1 MSTVTDTPTQ
11 NSTQTRELQVRLDP
25 AGKPL
30 AIRHDGRIW
39 LVDPDTE
46 SRHWFGR
53 DAWWDTRRT
62 APVGS
67 GDLVSIEYWQVQV
80 RSGTH
85 STLRTA
91 TLRREPLSS
100 HWLLESLSDADET
113 TEN

>member
-1 MSTVTDTPTQ
+1 MTSTIEAPTRY
-11 NSTQTRELQVRLDP
+11 NDLQVRTDA

-46 SRHWFGR
+46 SQHWFGR

-62 APVGS
+62 AAVGS
-67 GDLVSIEYWQVQV
+67 GDLVSIEFWRVQV

-85 STLRTA
+85 SALRTV
-91 TLRREPLSS
+91 TLRREPLAT
-100 HWLLESLSDADET
+100 HCVLESISDADET
-113 TEN
+113 TEEE